1 MQNIKPNRAQR
12 RAMLS
17 NGKPKL
23 RRNTPSRAEAMAR
36 GLIHDRTLHVISNRP
51 QIAAPS
57 RLTRFSGIT

>member
-1 MQNIKPNRAQR
+1 MQNTKPNRAQR

-23 RRNTPSRAEAMAR
+23 RKNTPSGAEAMAR
-36 GLIHDRTLHVISNRP
+36 NLKHDRTLHVISNRP

-57 RLTRFSGIT
+57 RLTRFSGMT

>member
-1 MQNIKPNRAQR
+1 MQNTKPNRAQR

-23 RRNTPSRAEAMAR
+23 RRNTPSRAEAMAH
-36 GLIHDRTLHVISNRP
+36 GLLHDPTLHVISNRP

-57 RLTRFSGIT
+57 RATRFAGIT